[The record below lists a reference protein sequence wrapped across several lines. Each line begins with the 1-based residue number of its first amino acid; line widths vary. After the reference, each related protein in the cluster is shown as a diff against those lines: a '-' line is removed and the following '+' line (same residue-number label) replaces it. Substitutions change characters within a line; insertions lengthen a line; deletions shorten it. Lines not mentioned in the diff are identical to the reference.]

1 MHDDITFYDLIEK
14 VRKYNDD
21 EDELRIIEKAYNYA
35 KEKHFTQKR
44 ISRD

>member
-35 KEKHFTQKR
+35 KEKNYC
-44 ISRD
+44 